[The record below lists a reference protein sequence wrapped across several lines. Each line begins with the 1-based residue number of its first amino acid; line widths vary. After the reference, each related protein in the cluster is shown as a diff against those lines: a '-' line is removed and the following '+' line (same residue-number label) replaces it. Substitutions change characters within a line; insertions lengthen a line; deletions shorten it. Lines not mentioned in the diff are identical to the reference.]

1 MGFEVS
7 TEDLKAH
14 LTPLTA
20 VKDGVKRC
28 KDAADQVGYGGFE
41 AYGLFLQALVPPIL
55 EMCLGDA
62 TEMMNQAA
70 ELAGAFHKSVEANNE
85 CYMATETAIEEMWN
99 DVHGAGIFK

>member
-7 TEDLKAH
+7 TEDLSAH

-99 DVHGAGIFK
+99 DVQGAGIFK

>member
-1 MGFEVS
+1 MGFNVS
-7 TEDLKAH
+7 TEELSGH

-20 VKDGVKRC
+20 VKDSVKRC
-28 KDAADQVGYGGFE
+28 KDASDQVGYGGFE

-70 ELAGAFHKSVEANNE
+70 ELAGAFHKSIEANNE
-85 CYMATETAIEEMWN
+85 CYMANETAIEQMWT
-99 DVHGAGIFK
+99 DVHESGLFR